1 MYLHNGYKLKYKH
14 VAFGHDW
21 PPKPGMW
28 HLNYMVVTYL
38 PCKVVNLVHNAR
50 MTIRKNHLSGLK
62 RWIKKLSTMPEGILG
77 RKFLNHHCFP
87 LHDHFGEFLVR
98 FAHSMVCVM

>member
-1 MYLHNGYKLKYKH
+1 MYLLNDYKLKYKH

-21 PPKPGMW
+21 PSKLGMW
-28 HLNYMVVTYL
+28 HLNYIMVTYL
-38 PCKVVNLVHNAR
+38 PSKVVNLVHNVG
-50 MTIRKNHLSGLK
+50 MTIRKNHPSGSK
-62 RWIKKLSTMPEGILG
+62 RWIGKFSTMPD
-77 RKFLNHHCFP
+77 RKFLNYHCFP